1 MWCTSLAA
9 TSVAEQC
16 GGVNIVAKDFLRA
29 EHVGSR
35 SGSSFRASRSLD
47 PVVRIADV
55 LLDASRVSVKDAALA
70 FARVGVPV
78 FPCARGGK
86 RPYTPAGFL
95 DASCDS
101 GVVRAW
107 WTRWP
112 GANIGLPTG
121 STSGLDVVDVDVS
134 QTASGFDSFDR
145 VSAAGLVDG
154 EFARVRTP
162 SGGMHVYF
170 PTAADRPQRCWQ
182 SASTHIDF
190 RGEGGYVIVPPSLLV
205 TGDKRVS
212 YRLATFSP
220 AGAKPVDA
228 VALRDFLD
236 PRPSREV
243 TRPRA
248 LTGPDPRRLAQ
259 WVARLPEGA
268 RNAGLFWAACRLTEA
283 GFTPTSVTD
292 VLGPAAESV
301 GLLEWEINATIRSAS
316 RQGAS
321 ARSQR
326 VPAQQLG
333 PGPLGRGQQQRRGDD
348 PPCLG

>member
-1 MWCTSLAA
+1 M
-9 TSVAEQC
+9 
-16 GGVNIVAKDFLRA
+16 
-29 EHVGSR
+29 
-35 SGSSFRASRSLD
+35 
-47 PVVRIADV
+47 RIADV

-70 FARVGVPV
+70 FARLGVPI
-78 FPCARGGK
+78 FPCTRGGK

-95 DASCDS
+95 DASCDI

-121 STSGLDVVDVDVS
+121 STSGIDVVDVDVS
-134 QTASGFDSFDR
+134 QTTSGFDSFDR
-145 VSAAGLVDG
+145 VSAAGMVDG

-170 PTAADRPQRCWQ
+170 PADVDRPQRCWQ
-182 SASTHIDF
+182 SAAAHIDF

-205 TGDKRVS
+205 TDDKRVS

-228 VALRDFLD
+228 VALRDFLYPPP
-236 PRPSREV
+236 PREAP
-243 TRPRA
+243 RPRA

-283 GFTPTSVTD
+283 GLTPTSVTD

-316 RQGAS
+316 RQGSS
-321 ARSQR
+321 ARLQR
-326 VPAQQLG
+326 MPAQQLG
-333 PGPLGRGQQQRRGDD
+333 PEPLGPGQQQRRGDD
-348 PPCLG
+348 PPCLR